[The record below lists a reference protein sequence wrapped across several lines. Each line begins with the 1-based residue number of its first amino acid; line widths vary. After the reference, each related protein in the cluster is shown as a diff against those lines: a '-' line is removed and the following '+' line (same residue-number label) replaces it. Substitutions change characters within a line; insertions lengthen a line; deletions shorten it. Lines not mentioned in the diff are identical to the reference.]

1 MDRQAL
7 QGLGTEGDGQLQWT
21 RAEEAERYLQK
32 ESQGQ
37 ATSGGG
43 AVDCGYNDE
52 RGCRGSLDRSG
63 GVGKLLGVA
72 SYYIDLTILL
82 SYFNVA
88 PRLSVFCIYQRI
100 AD

>member
-7 QGLGTEGDGQLQWT
+7 QDLGTEGDGQLQWT

-52 RGCRGSLDRSG
+52 RGCRGSLPLGRSG
-63 GVGKLLGVA
+63 GVGLVVG
-72 SYYIDLTILL
+72 S
-82 SYFNVA
+82 
-88 PRLSVFCIYQRI
+88 CIVLY
-100 AD
+100 